1 MAFTYVLA
9 LIGPRATHIHG
20 YGLISSDP
28 IESPLPAFGAH
39 ADHARENLAFYH
51 LPYSV
56 MMTRDQLVVEPA
68 YEFHACNL

>member
-28 IESPLPAFGAH
+28 IESPLLAFGAH
-39 ADHARENLAFYH
+39 ADHARENLAF
-51 LPYSV
+51 LPSALFSDDDA
-56 MMTRDQLVVEPA
+56 RPA
-68 YEFHACNL
+68 CGGASLRISRL